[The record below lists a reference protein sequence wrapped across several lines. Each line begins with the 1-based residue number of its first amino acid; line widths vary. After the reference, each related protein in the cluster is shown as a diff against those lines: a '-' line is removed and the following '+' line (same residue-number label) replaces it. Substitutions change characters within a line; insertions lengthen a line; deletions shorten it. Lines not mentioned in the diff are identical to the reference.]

1 MTNRAEN
8 VKQIKDWKKKK
19 KNPLFCK
26 NRNTHFENLKINWV
40 LGRGSSNSKEK

>member
-19 KNPLFCK
+19 KKKERLLFSQK
-26 NRNTHFENLKINWV
+26 PKPSGQNL
-40 LGRGSSNSKEK
+40 